1 MKKITEFVIQEETF
15 VGVLSPQEGGSVAV
29 TSSVWT
35 ITSPKVSAP
44 LLTIDALP
52 LNLYL
57 VPEVAEVPIVQVTVE
72 SVDPEAILQV
82 KAWLKVKYSFLVFFK
97 NIKNLKNWINLTH
110 KHLYEESIP

>member
-15 VGVLSPQEGGSVAV
+15 VGVLSPQGGGSVAV

-44 LLTIDALP
+44 LLTIAALP

-57 VPEVAEVPIVQVTVE
+57 VPAVAAVPIVQVTVE

-82 KAWLKVKYSFLVFFK
+82 KAWLKVKYFFSK
-97 NIKNLKNWINLTH
+97 ILKI
-110 KHLYEESIP
+110 

>member
-1 MKKITEFVIQEETF
+1 MNKITEFVIQEETF
-15 VGVLSPQEGGSVAV
+15 VGVLSLPEGGSVLV

-35 ITSPKVSAP
+35 VTSPKVSAP

-82 KAWLKVKYSFLVFFK
+82 KAWLKVKYFFSK
-97 NIKNLKNWINLTH
+97 ILKI
-110 KHLYEESIP
+110 